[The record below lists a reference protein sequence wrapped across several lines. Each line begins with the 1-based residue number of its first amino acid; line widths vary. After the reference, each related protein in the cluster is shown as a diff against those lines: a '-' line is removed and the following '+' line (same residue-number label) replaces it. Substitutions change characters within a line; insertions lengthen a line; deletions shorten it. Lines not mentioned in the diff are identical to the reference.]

1 MKRMIAIA
9 LVLAFLLGMGAAF
22 ADSAL
27 YQAVGPYSEGL
38 VAAMQND
45 KWGFVDENGNPVTE
59 FVYTSVGSFVNGF
72 AKVQLD
78 GKWGYINA
86 AGEQIIPCEYEEPA
100 KQLSSIHKSVA
111 DFSEGYVR
119 VISGGLYGFA
129 DANGEIVVPC
139 QYTAAGDFK
148 NGCANVT
155 GGSENKDG
163 VLILRESGE
172 IEEYFGN
179 DDARHVGEGII
190 EIRDGSSYGLVNKNG
205 ESVLAVSYNS
215 FWFFENSFC
224 RAQKNEK
231 FGMVNSAG
239 ELVIPCNYKS
249 LSVSGEGY
257 FVARKDKKLGLIDAG
272 GKTLLPFEYE
282 VIGTVSEGL
291 VPARKGGKYGY
302 LNLKNEWVIPNEY
315 EDARQFVNGAAAVKK
330 DGKTLII
337 NANNEVILQDYAGDM
352 DFFPMAY
359 FEGYQYP
366 ELFSVDGIAAVQQ
379 NGKWGF
385 VDVSGETVI
394 PFDYDM
400 AYYSKG
406 YFTLL
411 KDGALT
417 IGTVEDICPEYAEKL
432 AAIEAQRRAE
442 EERRRMLTEYSD
454 KETIRAAQTALNDAG
469 FPCGTADGV
478 AGQKT
483 AAALTAYQTEKGLT
497 VTGTITHETLMSMGL
512 K

>member
-1 MKRMIAIA
+1 MKRIIAIA

-22 ADSAL
+22 AESVL
-27 YQAVGPYSEGL
+27 YREIGPFSGGL
-38 VAAMQND
+38 VAVKQND
-45 KWGFVDENGNPVTE
+45 KWGFVNKNGDPVTD
-59 FVYTSVGSFVNGF
+59 FVYTAVGQFVNGF
-72 AKVQLD
+72 AKVQID

-86 AGEQIIPCEYEEPA
+86 DGEQIIPCEYEEPG
-100 KQLSSIHKSVA
+100 KQVSSIYRSVP

-129 DANGEIVVPC
+129 DTTGKLVVPC
-139 QYTAAGDFK
+139 QYTSAGDFK

-155 GGSENKDG
+155 GGSDNKDG
-163 VLILRESGE
+163 VLILRENGE
-172 IEEYFGN
+172 IEEYFDY

-190 EIRDGSSYGLVNKNG
+190 EVRDGSNYGLVDKNG
-205 ESVLAVSYNS
+205 ESVLSIGYSS
-215 FWFFENSFC
+215 FWFFENGFC

-231 FGMVNSAG
+231 FGMVNTAG

-330 DGKTLII
+330 DGKTLFI
-337 NANNEVILQDYAGDM
+337 NANNEVILQDYTGDT

-366 ELFSVDGIAAVQQ
+366 ELFCADGIAGVQQ

-385 VDVSGETVI
+385 ADISGDIIVPCE
-394 PFDYDM
+394 YDM
-400 AYYSKG
+400 VYYNEG

-417 IGTVEDICPEYAEKL
+417 VGAIEDICPEYAEKL
-432 AAIEAQRRAE
+432 AAIEAQRLAE

-454 KETIRAAQTALNDAG
+454 KETVKAAQTALNEAG
-469 FPCGTADGV
+469 FPCGTADGI

-483 AAALTAYQTEKGLT
+483 AAALSAYQTEKGLT
-497 VTGTITHETLMSMGL
+497 VTGTITHETLISMGL